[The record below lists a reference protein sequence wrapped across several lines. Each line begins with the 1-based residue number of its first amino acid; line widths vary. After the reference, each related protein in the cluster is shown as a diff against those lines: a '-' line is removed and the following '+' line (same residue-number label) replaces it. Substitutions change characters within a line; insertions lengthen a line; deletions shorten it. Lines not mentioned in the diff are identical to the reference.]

1 MGCQISPI
9 FVRTLIS
16 GIRNDLSSHATHMLP
31 RHPPRTHIHNAQSAK
46 DTAGPGWFDL
56 PATELTE
63 ELKQDFRLLRNRAYL
78 DPKHFY
84 KREREHKFPKYF
96 HIGQF
101 IQDSDDHRVS
111 NAPTSAGAGGKV
123 GKSQSLVEHVLQ
135 DAQAQQYLKRR
146 FSEVQAT
153 TAPKRKPSNK
163 AGGKGGAQKKPRNRR

>member
-1 MGCQISPI
+1 M
-9 FVRTLIS
+9 V
-16 GIRNDLSSHATHMLP
+16 
-31 RHPPRTHIHNAQSAK
+31 K
-46 DTAGPGWFDL
+46 DTAGAGWFDL

-63 ELKQDFRLLRNRAYL
+63 ELKQDFRLLRSRAYL

-96 HIGQF
+96 HVGHF
-101 IQDSDDHRVS
+101 VEEGSDDHRIS
-111 NAPTSAGAGGKV
+111 NAPTRSKKG

-146 FSEVQAT
+146 YSEVQTA

-163 AGGKGGAQKKPRNRR
+163 GGSGGGDRGKKPRNRK